1 MKRIM
6 LDRLQDR
13 FIGLLERYMQ
23 DRDLNQEGLAN
34 KVGIERSLINKLLNR
49 KRRLSAYY
57 VMLFIRSGV
66 IRMHQLYDGKAESMA
81 EEDFWQTAP
90 ELENYALL
98 RKIARL
104 RKAGIDVEYLLDMV
118 DPDKKRK

>member
-1 MKRIM
+1 VKRIM

-66 IRMHQLYDGKAESMA
+66 IHMHQLYDGKAESMA